1 MLQQRKKDYL
11 QRLIE
16 EFFSKFY
23 ELVNETEK
31 IGDNEKK
38 KLLKEGFDFYT
49 KYFETRQD
57 DPAEELI
64 KKIQDVGLLENYAK
78 LLLIKNQIVD
88 IKDPAQ
94 LYVAF
99 DIVKYLGETDNTFS
113 WDRTVLR
120 EDLLRLLD
128 EQ

>member
-23 ELVNETEK
+23 ALINESEK
-31 IGDNEKK
+31 IDDNEKK
-38 KLLKEGFDFYT
+38 ELLKEGIDFYAEYFGT
-49 KYFETRQD
+49 KQD
-57 DPAEELI
+57 DSAEVLI
-64 KKIQDVGLLENYAK
+64 NKIQDVGLLENYSK
-78 LLLIKNQIVD
+78 LLLIKNRIVD
-88 IKDPAQ
+88 IKDSVQ
-94 LYVAF
+94 LYVAL
-99 DIVKYLGETDNTFS
+99 DIVKYLEETDNTFS
-113 WDRTVLR
+113 WERTVLR